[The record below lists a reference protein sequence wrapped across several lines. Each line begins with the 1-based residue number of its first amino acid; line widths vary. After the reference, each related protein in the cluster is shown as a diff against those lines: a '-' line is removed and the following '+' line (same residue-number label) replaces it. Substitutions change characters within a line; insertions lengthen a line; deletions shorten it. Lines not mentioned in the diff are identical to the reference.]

1 MLEKETLMNEEVN
14 EDVTPEEMTTLE
26 KKAMTEMDEL
36 VDLFAKRNTRAQL
49 MAREHDRMIHMI
61 RNQEDKL
68 KVYEMRQ
75 AHVNELLAQLEGK
88 LNEATDE
95 NQRYVLKDQCAA
107 LMKELRHLQHAID
120 RSQMMI
126 ARFKNEAE
134 SRLLDIE
141 SMKRSQ
147 RRTIE
152 KAQTMKPANTAIK
165 LNDEETIAAKE
176 NAEVQVV
183 VREEILSQLKAKLE
197 TMDAQALNQ
206 LLWLTEKAQSAQFVI
221 DTPEK
226 ALKAIAPKVDLI
238 RTSNLYELL
247 SPNQRA
253 RIDAMI
259 EEFEHRI
266 RSADEPKV
274 LAVLINDFE
283 KTAFPRIFRKMA
295 ECIR

>member
-26 KKAMTEMDEL
+26 KKAMTEIDEL

-49 MAREHDRMIHMI
+49 MAREHDRMLHMI

-152 KAQTMKPANTAIK
+152 KAQTIKLANTTMK
-165 LNDEETIAAKE
+165 LTDEDELAAKA
-176 NAEVQVV
+176 NDEVQVV
-183 VREEILSQLKAKLE
+183 VRDEILLQLKAKVE
-197 TMDAQALNQ
+197 TMDAQALQQ
-206 LLWLTEKAQSAQFVI
+206 LLWLMEEAQSAQSVI

-226 ALKAIAPKVDLI
+226 ALRAIDPKVDLI
-238 RTSNLYELL
+238 RKSNLYELL
-247 SPNQRA
+247 SPTQQA

-274 LAVLINDFE
+274 LAVLVNDFE

>member
-1 MLEKETLMNEEVN
+1 MLENDVMMNEEVN
-14 EDVTPEEMTTLE
+14 EDITQEEMTTME
-26 KKAMTEMDEL
+26 KKAMTEIDEL

-49 MAREHDRMIHMI
+49 MAREHDRMVHMI

-95 NQRYVLKDQCAA
+95 NQRYILKDQCAA

-141 SMKRSQ
+141 SMKRFQ

-152 KAQTMKPANTAIK
+152 KAQTIKPANTAMVLK
-165 LNDEETIAAKE
+165 DEDELGTKE
-176 NAEVQVV
+176 IIEVQESMRDEVLAK
-183 VREEILSQLKAKLE
+183 IKAKLE
-197 TMDAQALNQ
+197 TMDAQALHQ
-206 LLWLTEKAQSAQFVI
+206 LLLLTEKAQSAQSFM
-221 DTPEK
+221 DTSEK

-266 RSADEPKV
+266 RLADEPKV
-274 LAVLINDFE
+274 LAVLVNDFE

>member
-1 MLEKETLMNEEVN
+1 MLENDVMMNEEVN
-14 EDVTPEEMTTLE
+14 EDVTQEEMTTLE

-126 ARFKNEAE
+126 ARFKNEAD

-152 KAQTMKPANTAIK
+152 KAQTIKPANTAMK
-165 LNDEETIAAKE
+165 LNDEEAFATKE
-176 NAEVQVV
+176 NREVQVV
-183 VREEILSQLKAKLE
+183 VRDEMLSQLKAKLE
-197 TMDAQALNQ
+197 TMDVQGLRQ
-206 LLWLTEKAQSAQFVI
+206 LLLLTEKAQSLM
-221 DTPEK
+221 DTSEK

-238 RTSNLYELL
+238 RKSNLYELL
-247 SPNQRA
+247 SPTQRA

-274 LAVLINDFE
+274 LSILVNDFE

>member
-68 KVYEMRQ
+68 QVYEMRQ

-95 NQRYVLKDQCAA
+95 NQRYILKDQCAA

-126 ARFKNEAE
+126 TRFKNEAD

-152 KAQTMKPANTAIK
+152 SANTAMK
-165 LNDEETIAAKE
+165 LNGEYELAAKE
-176 NAEVQVV
+176 NAELQGV
-183 VREEILSQLKAKLE
+183 VRDQILSQLKAKLE
-197 TMDAQALNQ
+197 TMDAQALHQ
-206 LLWLTEKAQSAQFVI
+206 LLCLTEKPQSAQSVM

-226 ALKAIAPKVDLI
+226 ALKAIDPKVNLI
-238 RTSNLYELL
+238 RKSNLYELL
-247 SPNQRA
+247 SPAQRT

-274 LAVLINDFE
+274 LAVLVNDFE